1 MPFAIQQ
8 LISRGYWAP
17 AGDDGAAG
25 GGGGGSGAD
34 DKNPPVDR
42 GDDFKSPLDNA
53 GKGDKLDPDE
63 DDKSKDK
70 GDKADPDKEGEET
83 EEEKAERLRLEAEE
97 EKKKR
102 IRIPKSRFDEAL
114 GKAKQREQALLD
126 EIEKLKGGQQ
136 ASATAKAV
144 KDMRTEIDK
153 LQDKYEDL
161 ILDGKKDEARKV
173 RRQVDE
179 LREELT
185 EYQTNV
191 KSDAARKSAI
201 DEMTY
206 NAQLAGYEAK
216 YPALNPEHEDFDEDK
231 TDEVATLLNA
241 FVKAGQKRGDALA
254 KAVKY
259 VLGSPPAAGKASEG
273 KDDPDKAKELADKR
287 AADARKKAAEAD
299 KRQPADGKNVGLD
312 SDKAGGKGTG
322 DIDVMKLDQKKFAKL
337 DEETLAK
344 LRGDVI

>member
-1 MPFAIQQ
+1 MPFAIRQ

-25 GGGGGSGAD
+25 GGGGDS
-34 DKNPPVDR
+34 VDR

-83 EEEKAERLRLEAEE
+83 AEEKAERERLEAEE

-126 EIEKLKGGQQ
+126 EIEKLKGGQH

-144 KDMRTEIDK
+144 RDMRDEIDK

-161 ILDGKKDEARKV
+161 ILDGRKDEARKV
-173 RRQVDE
+173 RRQVEMLRDE
-179 LREELT
+179 LS
-185 EYQTNV
+185 EYQTNT
-191 KSDAARKSAI
+191 KSEAARRAAI
-201 DEMTY
+201 DEMSY

-241 FVKAGQKRGDALA
+241 FVKAGQKRADALA

-259 VLGSPPAAGKASEG
+259 VLGAPPAAGKSG
-273 KDDPDKAKELADKR
+273 DDGDKAKELADQR
-287 AADARKKAAEAD
+287 AAEARKKAADAN
-299 KRQPADGKNVGLD
+299 KKQPPDGKNVGLD
-312 SDKAGGKGTG
+312 SDKAGGGKGG
-322 DIDVMKLDQKKFAKL
+322 DVDVLRLSQDKFAKL
-337 DEETLAK
+337 DEETKAK
-344 LRGDVI
+344 LRGDSI

>member
-1 MPFAIQQ
+1 MPFAIRQ

-25 GGGGGSGAD
+25 GGGGDS
-34 DKNPPVDR
+34 VDR

-53 GKGDKLDPDE
+53 GKGDKLDDE

-70 GDKADPDKEGEET
+70 GDKADLDKEGEET

-173 RRQVDE
+173 RRQVDVLRDE
-179 LREELT
+179 LS
-185 EYQTNV
+185 EYQTNT
-191 KSDAARKSAI
+191 KSEAARKAAI
-201 DEMTY
+201 DEMSY

-241 FVKAGQKRGDALA
+241 FVKAGQKRADALA

-259 VLGSPPAAGKASEG
+259 VLGAPPAAGEG
-273 KDDPDKAKELADKR
+273 GDDKAKELADQR
-287 AADARKKAAEAD
+287 AAEARKKAADAN
-299 KRQPADGKNVGLD
+299 KKQPPDGKNVGLD
-312 SDKAGGKGTG
+312 SDKAGGGKGG
-322 DIDVMKLDQKKFAKL
+322 DVDVLRLSQDKFAKL
-337 DEETLAK
+337 DEETKAK
-344 LRGDVI
+344 LRGDEI